1 MAIGIVLG
9 SVLGFFFAVTGWLAF
24 DLAAMQAFMI
34 YILTP
39 LLLSATIAVL
49 QLSTRE
55 SRSDDLAQPV
65 SGLAGTNR

>member
-9 SVLGFFFAVTGWLAF
+9 SVLGFFFAVTGWVAF

-39 LLLSATIAVL
+39 LLLSATMVVL
-49 QLSTRE
+49 QLSTRDRGSE
-55 SRSDDLAQPV
+55 DVAPPV
-65 SGLAGTNR
+65 SGLASTNR